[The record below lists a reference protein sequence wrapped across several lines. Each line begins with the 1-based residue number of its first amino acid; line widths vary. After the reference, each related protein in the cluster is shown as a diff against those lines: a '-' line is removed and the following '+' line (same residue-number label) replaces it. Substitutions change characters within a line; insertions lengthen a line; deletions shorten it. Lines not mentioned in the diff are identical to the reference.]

1 MPARCGKQVKR
12 WRLLHAPLIATN
24 KDADD
29 PLRSFRASLTA
40 LESLLHRAL
49 TLGVSREMLEH

>member
-1 MPARCGKQVKR
+1 MPARCGKQAKR
-12 WRLLHAPLIATN
+12 WRPLHALLIATN

-29 PLRSFRASLTA
+29 PLRSFRVTLTA
-40 LESLLHRAL
+40 LQRLLQGAL